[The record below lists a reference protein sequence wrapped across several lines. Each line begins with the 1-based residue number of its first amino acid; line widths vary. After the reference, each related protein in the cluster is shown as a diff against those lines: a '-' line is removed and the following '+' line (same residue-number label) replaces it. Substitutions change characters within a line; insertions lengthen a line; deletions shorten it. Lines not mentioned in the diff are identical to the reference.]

1 MNTEVI
7 RAVKE
12 HELNQAFSIRR
23 KVFVEEQ
30 QVSEEEEYDEFEV
43 SSRHYLVLVEGKA
56 AGTARWRETPNG
68 YKLERFAVLPEYR
81 KMGVGSILLKALLQ
95 DVPKN
100 RTVYLHA
107 QVPAMNLYQRQ
118 GFHAVGELFYE
129 CNIPHYKM
137 VLGV

>member
-30 QVSEEEEYDEFEV
+30 QVSEDEEYDEFEV

-56 AGTARWRETPNG
+56 AGTARWRETTNG
-68 YKLERFAVLPEYR
+68 YKLERFAVLPDYR
-81 KMGVGSILLKALLQ
+81 KMGVGTILLKALLH

-118 GFHAVGELFYE
+118 GFQAVGELFYE

-137 VLGV
+137 VLSV

>member
-30 QVSEEEEYDEFEV
+30 QVSEEEEYDEFEI

-68 YKLERFAVLPEYR
+68 YKLERFAVLPEFR
-81 KMGVGSILLKALLQ
+81 KLGVGTILLKALLH

-118 GFHAVGELFYE
+118 GFQAVGALFYE

-137 VLGV
+137 VLSV